1 MQTNLLVNYADGT
14 SKSVST
20 NPADIVAL
28 ESKFEISIARL
39 STDFKMTYLY
49 FLAWHIESR
58 TKQSSLDFEAWLE
71 TIEGV
76 ESEDPK
82 ASKA

>member
-1 MQTNLLVNYADGT
+1 MQTNLHLTYADGT
-14 SKSVST
+14 TKNVLT

-39 STDFKMTYLY
+39 GSDFKMSHIY
-49 FLAWHIESR
+49 FLAWHVEKR
-58 TKQSSLDFEAWLE
+58 TKATELEFEAWLE
-71 TIEGV
+71 TLQGV
-76 ESEDPK
+76 ETADPK